1 MDIQILLWLQNIRYA
16 LGWIENFFVLLTS
29 YSLGIGVVIS
39 CILYWGSDRKTGCF
53 ILLNAVTGN
62 FSNNLLKNLFHVP
75 RPWVRNEQ
83 ITPNL
88 KAKASA
94 TGYSFPSGHSEMAG
108 SVFGTMGMAYK
119 KYRWICFLL
128 VAGIGFSRMFLGVHA
143 PQDVFCGIL
152 ESVGIYLALEKVY
165 RFLEDAK
172 IQRIVLYVS
181 FSLAVLLFLMLALQT
196 NGFMQWS
203 VFGNDELMQG
213 AGLFLGFFSGMAI
226 EREYIDLKNT
236 EKYLEIIYRVFCG
249 ILVTGAVY
257 IITGKLEMY
266 GFCFVRYYI
275 VAITV
280 MALVPFTIVKLLHF
294 ESRIEKKTK

>member
-88 KAKASA
+88 KAKAGA